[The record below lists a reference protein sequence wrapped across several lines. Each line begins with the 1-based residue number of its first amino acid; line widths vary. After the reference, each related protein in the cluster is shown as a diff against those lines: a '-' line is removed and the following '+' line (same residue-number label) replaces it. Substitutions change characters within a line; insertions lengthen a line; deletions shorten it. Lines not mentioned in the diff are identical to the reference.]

1 MVRKHNIRSS
11 VLRMNQKIKRF
22 LTDESGQDMVEY
34 SLVIVLL
41 GTIALIYLTGMG
53 LNIASIMQKIGA
65 KLELVSSQV
74 S

>member
-1 MVRKHNIRSS
+1 MS
-11 VLRMNQKIKRF
+11 QKIKQF

-53 LNIASIMQKIGA
+53 LNVANILQKIGA
-65 KLELVSSQV
+65 KLELVSNQV